1 MSPIRLGV
9 IGLSP
14 ASGRWASTALIP
26 PLFDP
31 LLSSKYTI
39 TAIATRSLSS
49 AQASAA
55 KYAELTGHEVNANYG
70 ENGAKDIAN
79 DENVDLV
86 VVSVKI
92 PDHWEAVKPAIE
104 AGKDV
109 FVEWSPGRNFE
120 QTVRIAEAA

>member
-1 MSPIRLGV
+1 M
-9 IGLSP
+9 
-14 ASGRWASTALIP
+14 
-26 PLFDP
+26 
-31 LLSSKYTI
+31 
-39 TAIATRSLSS
+39 
-49 AQASAA
+49 
-55 KYAELTGHEVNANYG
+55 NAYYG
-70 ENGAKDIAN
+70 ENGARDIAN

-120 QTVRIAEAA
+120 ETVRIAEAAKARGVRTIVGAQSAHSATSRKVGWYLPFIGGSSPLTLMLICS